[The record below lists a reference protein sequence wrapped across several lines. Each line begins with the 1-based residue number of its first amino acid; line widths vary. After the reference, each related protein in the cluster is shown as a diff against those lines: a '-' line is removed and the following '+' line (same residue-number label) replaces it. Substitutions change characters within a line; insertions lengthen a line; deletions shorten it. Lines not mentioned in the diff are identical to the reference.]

1 MDTVLESKSKQWLL
15 LSVVAIAL
23 FVDGLDGTIVNVV
36 LPGIAESFD
45 VGTGTTSWVITVYYL
60 MMAGLILIFGKIAD
74 CGAIRKLFIIGMVLF
89 ALSSLA
95 CALTQ
100 TFYLLLAFRAV
111 QGVGAAM
118 LATTA
123 FMLCVK
129 YLPKR
134 MATFAFSVGVLGTSI
149 GAAIGPAAGG
159 ILEHI
164 ASWHLVFLINVPI
177 GIIGALMALYA
188 IPKDSGFS
196 GKGFDVK
203 GAVTLFL
210 VMITCLYALESIP
223 SRGIEPASGICAVAC
238 VILLLVFVRIEH
250 RAEDPVLKLSLF
262 RLPNLD
268 AAIVTLILIN
278 VVYLGCLYLLPFL
291 LKVVMGLD
299 SLGSGLYLLVPSL
312 GILSVCLWVGKAAD
326 KRGNRP
332 FVIAS
337 GFTLLIS
344 TVLYCFVDAGAFPL
358 LIVAM
363 FIFGSTWGFGGGPI
377 GGRMVENV
385 PDEDRPKASSLLSF
399 FMYFGSALGT
409 AFYAGLFG
417 LGSGS
422 VGESIDQLSA
432 DVFLD
437 GFRFC
442 MYVGIALIIVMLI
455 LSIIVNEE
463 KGKAVKGD

>member
-1 MDTVLESKSKQWLL
+1 MDTILESKSKQWLL
-15 LSVVAIAL
+15 LSVVALAL

-36 LPGIAESFD
+36 LPGIAESFG

-74 CGAIRKLFIIGMVLF
+74 SGAIRKLFIIGMVLF

-100 TFYLLLAFRAV
+100 TFYVLLAFRAV

-159 ILEHI
+159 ILEHL
-164 ASWHLVFLINVPI
+164 AGWHLVFLINVPI
-177 GIIGALMALYA
+177 GVIGALMALYA
-188 IPKDSGFS
+188 IPKDSGFT
-196 GKGFDVK
+196 GRGFDAK
-203 GAVTLFL
+203 GAVALFI
-210 VMITCLYALESIP
+210 VMITGLYALESIP
-223 SRGIEPASGICAVAC
+223 SHGIDIASGMCAAAC
-238 VILLLVFVRIEH
+238 IVMLALFVRIEH

-268 AAIVTLILIN
+268 AAIAVMILLN
-278 VVYLGCLYLLPFL
+278 VVYMGILYLLPFL
-291 LKVVMGLD
+291 LKIVMGQD
-299 SLGSGLYLLVPSL
+299 SLGSGLCLLVPSL
-312 GILSVCLWVGKAAD
+312 GILSMCLWVGKMAD
-326 KRGNRP
+326 KKGNRP
-332 FVIAS
+332 FVIAC
-337 GFTLLIS
+337 GLTMLIS
-344 TVLYCFVDAGAFPL
+344 TILYCFVDESAFPL
-358 LIVAM
+358 LLATM
-363 FIFGSTWGFGGGPI
+363 FIFGSTWGLGGGPL

-385 PDEDRPKASSLLSF
+385 PDDDRPKASSLLSF

-417 LGSGS
+417 MGSGS
-422 VGESIDQLSA
+422 DGDIGTLSP

-442 MYVGIALIIVMLI
+442 MHVGIALIIVMLI

-463 KGKAVKGD
+463 KGRAVSDD